1 MGRTNT
7 FILIVVLLL
16 TLVGGAVLGA
26 LAGAG
31 VSVYLIQKRLSQPVT
46 VVASQTETRLLAPTL
61 TSLPAAIATIPTAV
75 PAASLLQNAVST
87 GEDIP
92 AMIARVG
99 DAVVTVENY
108 SNPNQPNMPTSTG
121 SGAIISP
128 DGFIV
133 TNNHVIEGALQL
145 QVLYADGTSHEAT
158 LIGSDPLNDVAVI
171 RVTDAVPAVMTLGDS
186 DALRQGETVIAIGS
200 PLGDYRNTV
209 TVGVVSALNRNVDD
223 GAPEGLIQT
232 DAAINHG
239 NSGGPLLNARG
250 EIVGLNTL
258 VVRGSATTNDTAQG
272 LGFAVPATIV
282 RKVADQLIAY
292 GEVRYPFLGITY
304 GMITPA
310 IVEANKLNVKQG
322 AYVSGVTD
330 GGPAQTA
337 GIRPGDVILTI
348 DGVRLGE
355 TDSLRGVLLR
365 YNPGDVVTVKVL
377 RVDTEKEFRVT
388 LATRPMP

>member
-31 VSVYLIQKRLSQPVT
+31 VSLYLIQKRLSQPVT
-46 VVASQTETRLLAPTL
+46 VVASQTETRPLAPTL

-75 PAASLLQNAVST
+75 PAASLPQNAVST

-272 LGFAVPATIV
+272 LGFAVPAIIV

-337 GIRPGDVILTI
+337 GIRPGDVILTL

-377 RVDTEKEFRVT
+377 RGDTEKEFRVT

>member
-7 FILIVVLLL
+7 FILVVVLLL

-46 VVASQTETRLLAPTL
+46 VVASQIETRPLAPTL

-75 PAASLLQNAVST
+75 PAASLPQNAVST

-232 DAAINHG
+232 DAAINQG

-292 GEVRYPFLGITY
+292 GEVRYPFMGITY

-348 DGVRLGE
+348 DEVRLGE

-377 RVDTEKEFRVT
+377 RGDTEKEFRVT

>member
-1 MGRTNT
+1 
-7 FILIVVLLL
+7 
-16 TLVGGAVLGA
+16 
-26 LAGAG
+26 
-31 VSVYLIQKRLSQPVT
+31 
-46 VVASQTETRLLAPTL
+46 
-61 TSLPAAIATIPTAV
+61 
-75 PAASLLQNAVST
+75 
-87 GEDIP
+87 
-92 AMIARVG
+92 
-99 DAVVTVENY
+99 
-108 SNPNQPNMPTSTG
+108 
-121 SGAIISP
+121 
-128 DGFIV
+128 
-133 TNNHVIEGALQL
+133 
-145 QVLYADGTSHEAT
+145 
-158 LIGSDPLNDVAVI
+158 
-171 RVTDAVPAVMTLGDS
+171 
-186 DALRQGETVIAIGS
+186 
-200 PLGDYRNTV
+200 V

-223 GAPEGLIQT
+223 GAPAGLIQT
-232 DAAINHG
+232 DAAINQG

-388 LATRPMP
+388 LATRPTP

>member
-7 FILIVVLLL
+7 FILVVVLLL

-46 VVASQTETRLLAPTL
+46 VVASQIETRPLAPTL

-75 PAASLLQNAVST
+75 PAASLPQNAVST

-232 DAAINHG
+232 DAAINQG

-292 GEVRYPFLGITY
+292 GEVRYPFMGITY

-348 DGVRLGE
+348 DDVRLGE

-377 RVDTEKEFRVT
+377 RGDTEKEFRVT

>member
-7 FILIVVLLL
+7 FILVVVLLL
-16 TLVGGAVLGA
+16 TLLGGAVLGA

-46 VVASQTETRLLAPTL
+46 VVASQIDTRLLAPTL
-61 TSLPAAIATIPTAV
+61 TSLPAVIATIPTAV
-75 PAASLLQNAVST
+75 PAASVPQNAVST

-108 SNPNQPNMPTSTG
+108 SNPNQPNIPTSTG

-133 TNNHVIEGALQL
+133 TNNHVIADALQL

>member
-7 FILIVVLLL
+7 FILVVVLLL
-16 TLVGGAVLGA
+16 TLLGGAVLGA

-31 VSVYLIQKRLSQPVT
+31 ASVYLIQKRLNQPVT
-46 VVASQTETRLLAPTL
+46 VVANQPGVRTVEPTL
-61 TSLPAAIATIPTAV
+61 TTPPVATAAIPTAI
-75 PAASLLQNAVST
+75 PAAPAPQSAVAS

-99 DAVVTVENY
+99 AAVVTVENY
-108 SNPNQPNMPTSTG
+108 SNPNQPDMPTSTG

-133 TNNHVIEGALQL
+133 TNNHVIADATNLL
-145 QVLYADGTSHEAT
+145 VLYADGTSHEAT
-158 LIGSDPLNDVAVI
+158 LIGTDPLNDVAVI

-186 DALRQGETVIAIGS
+186 DALRQGEPVIAIGS

-209 TVGVVSALNRNVDD
+209 TVGVVSALNRNVGD

-250 EIVGLNTL
+250 EIIGLNTL
-258 VVRGSATTNDTAQG
+258 VVRGSGTSSDTAQG

-282 RKVADQLIAY
+282 RKVAEQLIAY

-322 AYVSGVTD
+322 AFVSGVTD
-330 GGPAQTA
+330 GGPAQRA
-337 GIRPGDVILTI
+337 GILPGDVILTL

-365 YNPGDVVTVKVL
+365 YNPGDTVTVKVL
-377 RVDTEKEFRVT
+377 RGDTEKEFRVT